1 MELVLPVSGISVE
14 LSPMK
19 YKDEKIFTDEK
30 LVKQGKNYDYVIS
43 TKKRKVIYFT
53 FPYQ

>member
-19 YKDEKIFTDEK
+19 YKDEKMFTDEK
-30 LVKQGKNYDYVIS
+30 LFQ
-43 TKKRKVIYFT
+43 
-53 FPYQ
+53 